1 MSQNEQFIPKA
12 IFGDIEQLRSR
23 EIPSQILPTFH
34 ADYQQATDFLLSYQ
48 KNPETFKSYRREI
61 ERFCHWSWHFAKLT
75 FSQLSRED
83 LESYLQFCRKPPN
96 HWIGTKNVARFKK
109 AEGRLIPN
117 PEWRPYVARVSK
129 AERTLGKKPSANHY
143 TLSDDGFKV
152 IFAVLQ
158 GFFKHMVLADYLPV
172 NIVDLIKQKTTYYRK
187 QQGRAKVRRIAPMQ
201 WDVVMETAENMAR
214 ENPEKHERTLFIISL
229 LYGLYLRV
237 SELAASDRWMP
248 QMCHF
253 EKDYEDNWWF
263 RTLGKG
269 NKERTIAVSNS
280 VLKAL
285 ARWRK
290 YLGAMTDLPT
300 PTDNLPLVCSQ
311 SQDRPISSTRQIRN
325 IVQSCFDAAVQKLEQ
340 EEHKHQAAELR
351 EATVHWLRHTG
362 ISDDVKFRPR
372 EHVRDDAGHSSS
384 MITDRYIDID
394 SRERHQSAKD
404 KQLTN

>member
-1 MSQNEQFIPKA
+1 MPQNEQFIPKA
-12 IFGDIEQLRSR
+12 IFGDIDQLRSR
-23 EIPSQILPTFH
+23 EMPPQVLPAFH
-34 ADYQQATDFLLSYQ
+34 ADYQQAIDFLLSYQ

-61 ERFCHWSWHFAKLT
+61 ERFCHWSWHFAKLS
-75 FSQLSRED
+75 FSQLTRED

-109 AEGRLIPN
+109 AEGRLIFN

-129 AERTLGKKPSANHY
+129 AERILGKKPSANHY

-158 GFFKHMVLADYLPV
+158 GYFKHMVLADYLPV

-269 NKERTIAVSNS
+269 NKERTIAVSDS

-290 YLGAMTDLPT
+290 HLGAMTDLPT

-340 EEHKHQAAELR
+340 EGHKHQAAELR